1 MKNSNFSNHEKY
13 YLLRNNET
21 LQKWTVLWDNVR
33 KIFGQEA
40 KLHGLL
46 LSSSLLNVKLQ
57 ATIKLSFNRVTFPKA
72 HSSLVSFSL
81 PLCFTFPTD
90 PIIYMLFIRKVHV
103 NPDWCEKCWISK
115 TSCRTR
121 NHLDHCKIS
130 HYQIDIDDYKKFL
143 LKRIFFS

>member
-1 MKNSNFSNHEKY
+1 MNCDANAVANDHENSKFLNHEKY
-13 YLLRNNET
+13 FHLKIMKPCKNE
-21 LQKWTVLWDNVR
+21 QFLWGNVR

-90 PIIYMLFIRKVHV
+90 PIIYMLFI
-103 NPDWCEKCWISK
+103 
-115 TSCRTR
+115 
-121 NHLDHCKIS
+121 
-130 HYQIDIDDYKKFL
+130 
-143 LKRIFFS
+143 